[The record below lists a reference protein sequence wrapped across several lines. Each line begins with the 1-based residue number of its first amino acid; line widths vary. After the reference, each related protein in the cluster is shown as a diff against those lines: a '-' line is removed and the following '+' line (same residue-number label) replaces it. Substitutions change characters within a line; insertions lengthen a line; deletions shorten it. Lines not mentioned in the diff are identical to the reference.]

1 MRKTVSLLVLAL
13 TLALS
18 AVALAGG
25 EQCDHST
32 NHAAHQAGY
41 HEKTAAAHGWLG
53 VELDKSHTVVAVA
66 SGSPAEKAGFQKGD
80 VLVALNGVALSDTA
94 KAKEAH
100 AHCTAGKTVAYTVQR
115 NGAEQTLTATLAPA
129 PEGEKMAKK
138 DR

>member
-1 MRKTVSLLVLAL
+1 MKKTVSLLALAL
-13 TLALS
+13 TLAVS

-25 EQCDHST
+25 EQCDH
-32 NHAAHQAGY
+32 AAHQAAQ
-41 HEKTAAAHGWLG
+41 HEKTASAHGWLG
-53 VELDKSHTVVAVA
+53 LETDKAHTVVAVA
-66 SGSPAEKAGFQKGD
+66 SGSPAEKAGFRKGD

-100 AHCTAGKTVAYTVQR
+100 AHCTFGKTVAYTIQR

>member
-25 EQCDHST
+25 EQCDH
-32 NHAAHQAGY
+32 AAHQA
-41 HEKTAAAHGWLG
+41 KAAAAHGWLG
-53 VELDKSHTVVAVA
+53 IETDKAHTVVAVA
-66 SGSPAEKAGFQKGD
+66 SGSPAEKAGFRKGD

-100 AHCTAGKTVAYTVQR
+100 AHCTAGKTVAYTIQR